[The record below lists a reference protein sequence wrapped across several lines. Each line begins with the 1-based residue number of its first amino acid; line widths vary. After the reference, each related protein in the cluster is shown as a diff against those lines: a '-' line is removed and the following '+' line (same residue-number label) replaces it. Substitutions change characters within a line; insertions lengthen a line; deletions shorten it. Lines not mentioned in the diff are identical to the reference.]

1 MLIGPLITSA
11 IRKGSVD
18 IVKLLWPVHNKKVI
32 AGFPARPEIDKIYT
46 NNKTLAV
53 ATERPSPS
61 MVLALSRE
69 GCYPDPSTTIDITE
83 TLNLALQSRDESVI
97 SGILKLWKANG
108 VYCDTWAL
116 QSCYE
121 FFKNRPKIFLI

>member
-69 GCYPDPSTTIDITE
+69 GCYPDPSTTIDITK

-116 QSCYE
+116 QSC
-121 FFKNRPKIFLI
+121 